1 MKKIMVLLAVA
12 FMTASAGYAQS
23 AIELA
28 KQQRELN
35 KVNMDM
41 LNMKPSKDAKKQAKQ
56 RAKDGWEVPA
66 GSLSMANQFTR
77 AQLMRQELM
86 ANDAGEPV
94 ARYILHEATV
104 TSGSESVGY
113 SYARAQCQA
122 EIASML
128 QTKIAAAIKRKQDND
143 QNSAIDATTVSKFH
157 ERGKSITEATLS
169 MMTPVVHI
177 YRVLPNNNYQVQVTI
192 AYDKKVMKDQ
202 MKRQLAKEL
211 EAEGDELDKDLGDVV
226 DEVLSEEFQ

>member
-1 MKKIMVLLAVA
+1 MKKILVLLAVA
-12 FMTASAGYAQS
+12 FMGASAGYAQS

-28 KQQRELN
+28 KQQRELD

-41 LNMKPSKDAKKQAKQ
+41 LNAKPSKDAKKQAKQ
-56 RAKDGWEVPA
+56 RTKDGWEVPA
-66 GSLSMANQFTR
+66 GGLSMASQFTR

-113 SYARAQCQA
+113 SSARAQCQA

-128 QTKIAAAIKRKQDND
+128 ETKIAAAMKRKQDNA
-143 QNSAIDATTVSKFH
+143 QNSAIDATTVDKFH
-157 ERGKSITEATLS
+157 ERGRAITDATLS
-169 MMTPVVHI
+169 MMTRI
-177 YRVLPNNNYQVQVTI
+177 KGRGSRLMASEKLLTSS
-192 AYDKKVMKDQ
+192 
-202 MKRQLAKEL
+202 L
-211 EAEGDELDKDLGDVV
+211 ENSFF
-226 DEVLSEEFQ
+226 LS

>member
-1 MKKIMVLLAVA
+1 MKKILVLLAVA
-12 FMTASAGYAQS
+12 FMGASAGYAQS

-28 KQQRELN
+28 KQQRELD

-41 LNMKPSKDAKKQAKQ
+41 LNAKPSKDAKKQAKQ
-56 RAKDGWEVPA
+56 RTKDGWEVPA
-66 GSLSMANQFTR
+66 GGLSMASQFTR

-113 SYARAQCQA
+113 SSARAQCQA

-128 QTKIAAAIKRKQDND
+128 ETK
-143 QNSAIDATTVSKFH
+143 
-157 ERGKSITEATLS
+157 
-169 MMTPVVHI
+169 MVHI
-177 YRVLPNNNYQVQVTI
+177 YRVLPNNNYQVQVTV
-192 AYDKKVMKDQ
+192 AYDKKVMKKQ
-202 MKRQLAKEL
+202 MKRQLAEEL
-211 EAEGDELDKDLGDVV
+211 EAEGDGLDSELDGIV
-226 DEVLSEEFQ
+226 DEVLSEEF

>member
-113 SYARAQCQA
+113 SSARAQCQA

-128 QTKIAAAIKRKQDND
+128 QTKIAAAIKRKQDNA
-143 QNSAIDATTVSKFH
+143 QNSAIDATTVDKFH

-211 EAEGDELDKDLGDVV
+211 EAEGDELDKELGDVV
-226 DEVLSEEFQ
+226 DDDAFV